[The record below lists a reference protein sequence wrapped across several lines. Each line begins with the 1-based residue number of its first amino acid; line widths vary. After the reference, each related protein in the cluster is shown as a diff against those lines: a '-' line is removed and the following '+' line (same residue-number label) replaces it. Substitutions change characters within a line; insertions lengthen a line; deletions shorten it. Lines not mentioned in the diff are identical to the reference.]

1 MSRYFTVTK
10 SLLLS
15 LGVLIWCGQDV
26 FAMDAPGEPSVAPVQ
41 RPPGGPRTDVS
52 IYDPPQ
58 NQNISGVWWIQ
69 QFNPRILHMDG
80 AGIPFT
86 AEGLA
91 KYQANMDGIRNGTI
105 LDEARRSCA
114 PDGVPRI
121 LSSQFPFRIIQT
133 PGQVTILY
141 EINRVIRVVPLDQPL
156 PPSDHLETFPFY
168 SGHSVGRWEGDVLVI
183 ETVGFKDVTFIDATG
198 VPHSNELTTTER
210 IRKLNDDTLEIIAEI
225 SDPMTF
231 TRPWTAR
238 FLYSAHEDI
247 ELDYYVC
254 GEDHRDVSH
263 IPVVG
268 GSGLAP

>member
-1 MSRYFTVTK
+1 
-10 SLLLS
+10 
-15 LGVLIWCGQDV
+15 
-26 FAMDAPGEPSVAPVQ
+26 MDAPGEPSVAPVQ
-41 RPPGGPRTDVS
+41 RPPGGPRTDVP
-52 IYDPPQ
+52 IYVPPQ

-69 QFNPRILHMDG
+69 QFNPRILPMDG
-80 AGIPFT
+80 TEIPFT

-91 KYQANMDGIRNGTI
+91 KYRANMDGLRNGTI
-105 LDEARRSCA
+105 LDEARRSCV

-168 SGHSVGRWEGDVLVI
+168 SGHSAGRWEGDALVI
-183 ETVGFKDVTFIDATG
+183 ETVGFKDVTFIDVTG

-225 SDPMTF
+225 SDPITF

-238 FLYSAHEDI
+238 ILYSAHNI

-254 GEDHRDVSH
+254 GEDHRDISH